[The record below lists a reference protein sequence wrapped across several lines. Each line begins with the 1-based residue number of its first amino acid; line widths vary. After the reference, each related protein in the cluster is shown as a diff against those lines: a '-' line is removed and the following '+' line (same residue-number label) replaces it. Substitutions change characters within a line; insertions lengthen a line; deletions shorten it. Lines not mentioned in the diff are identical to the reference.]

1 MATPKQ
7 SFPNDEFAAK
17 ETISEV
23 SKSRL
28 FPTVVS
34 GAVVTVENGNPSP
47 DQVFVDRMGTVQF
60 VNLDSID
67 YRLRLW
73 TRSRELHP
81 DVDVL
86 LSGRGGVT
94 VIVDEAIPPMGECY
108 YELFPFEVS
117 GLGSLA
123 ETMLAQNVAADEFSA
138 VQSADVSAADTTATA
153 ADDSSNPR
161 KAANKQ
167 KKGPGGGI
175 ITVP

>member
-23 SKSRL
+23 SKEHL
-28 FPTVVS
+28 FPTAVS

-94 VIVDEAIPPMGECY
+94 VIVDEAVPPMGQCY

-123 ETMLAQNVAADEFSA
+123 ETLLAQNLAADEFVAANSA
-138 VQSADVSAADTTATA
+138 AEAAADTTATG
-153 ADDSSNPR
+153 DSSTPR
-161 KAANKQ
+161 KPAKKQ